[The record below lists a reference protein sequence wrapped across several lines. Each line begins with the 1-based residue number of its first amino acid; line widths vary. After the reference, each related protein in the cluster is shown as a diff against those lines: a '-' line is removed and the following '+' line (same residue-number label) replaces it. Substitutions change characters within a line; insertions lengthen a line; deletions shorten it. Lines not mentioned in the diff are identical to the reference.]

1 MAKTYVIVSGSSYSG
16 QCSIQAIREIE
27 AKARIIS
34 TTSGERETK
43 GADHTVPGID
53 LDDAAAPEKLRDG
66 VKAVAGDAAVEA
78 LIYIPARGE
87 VGLPAR
93 LATREQVEAAA
104 DYCVR
109 PMLRMMDLLDPQLTL
124 WFSGF
129 ITMQPLLVV
138 YGAMSFIKI
147 ATERLTIARKDK
159 LKAVRFGM
167 FPSNSVR
174 GIALLVQRNAMRGK
188 YPEMVRM
195 YEEWKASDQ
204 KSFLDYFYQKNYRF
218 EEDSYRHVADSPFRP
233 TEPADIVNGVKFAL
247 AGTSAPIVN
256 VLGGWLWTDEDMPEL
271 PSVFEERG
279 ELLDITLE

>member
-16 QCSIQAIREIE
+16 QCSIEAIRGLE
-27 AKARIIS
+27 ANAQIIS

-43 GADHTVPGID
+43 GADATVPGID
-53 LDDAAAPEKLRDG
+53 LDDHAAPEKVRDG
-66 VKAVAGDAAVEA
+66 VRAITNETIEA

-104 DYCVR
+104 EYRVR
-109 PMLRMMDLLDPQLTL
+109 PMLRMMELIDPKLTL

-129 ITMQPLLVV
+129 ITMQPLLEV

-159 LKAVRFGM
+159 LKAIRFGM

-188 YPEMVRM
+188 YPEMVEM
-195 YEEWKASDQ
+195 YSEYKTSDE
-204 KSFLDYFYQKNYRF
+204 KSFLDYFYNKNYRF
-218 EEDSYRHVADSPFRP
+218 EEDCYRHVADTPFRP
-233 TEPADIVNGVKFAL
+233 TEPKDIVNGVKFAL
-247 AGTSAPIVN
+247 SGTPAPIVN
-256 VLGGWLWTDEDMPEL
+256 VLGGWLWTDDAMPEL
-271 PSVFEERG
+271 PPVFEERA